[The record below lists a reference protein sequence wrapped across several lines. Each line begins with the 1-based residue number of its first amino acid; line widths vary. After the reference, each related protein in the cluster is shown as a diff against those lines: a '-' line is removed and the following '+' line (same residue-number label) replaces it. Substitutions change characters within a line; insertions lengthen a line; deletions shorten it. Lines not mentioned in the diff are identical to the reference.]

1 VPCGLVAWYVSRTFD
16 PVATV
21 VLAEPAV
28 ANLDDLIV
36 THSLPPSTRARV
48 RASLEPLATF
58 PLIGSRLE
66 GRWQGFRFI
75 LGPWPWMIMVHEYDE
90 TKDEVGVATIAD
102 SRSASAPAQYRR
114 ARSSTEKSTQPRS
127 QARVSPQPSH
137 ASAYA
142 SSTPGTRRSKGPS
155 VSVISVP

>member
-1 VPCGLVAWYVSRTFD
+1 VPCWRVAWYVSRTFD

-28 ANLDDLIV
+28 ANLDDVIV
-36 THSLPPSTRARV
+36 THSLPLTTRTRV

-75 LGPWPWMIMVHEYDE
+75 LGPWPWMIVVYEYDE

-102 SRSASAPAQYRR
+102 SRSASAATSQRGRR
-114 ARSSTEKSTQPRS
+114 
-127 QARVSPQPSH
+127 
-137 ASAYA
+137 
-142 SSTPGTRRSKGPS
+142 
-155 VSVISVP
+155 